1 MCYVRESNGDAGREG
16 EDLTSF
22 DVESISNL
30 KSQIARF
37 GGFSITE
44 GSIDFRFE
52 ILDLRLKH

>member
-1 MCYVRESNGDAGREG
+1 MSNGDAGREG

-37 GGFSITE
+37 AGFSITQ
-44 GSIDFRFE
+44 GSIDFRF
-52 ILDLRLKH
+52 